1 MKKIKNIT
9 FALALIF
16 SVTSLV
22 SCDNGYDCDLNNT
35 SHNNISFYTA
45 ADGKEEPY
53 AHPEPLTISLMI
65 NGKDSVIINHK
76 TDAEQISLPMSYTQ
90 GTDTIVIHYENNL
103 CDSLYV
109 NHTGKPYYQSMECGI
124 LMFHEIES
132 IRSTNVWIEKAS
144 LMNNTVNFKGH
155 ENIRIYLYK

>member
-16 SVTSLV
+16 SAASLG

-35 SHNNISFYTA
+35 SHNNISFYTVT
-45 ADGKEEPY
+45 DGKEEAY

-109 NHTGKPYYQSMECGI
+109 SHIGKPYYQSMECGI

-132 IRSTNVWIEKAS
+132 IRSTNVWIEKVS
-144 LMNNTVNFKGH
+144 LMNNTVNFKGY